1 MPSRLKAIRA
11 PTGCTSS
18 CVCGPLAAIS
28 ENRRLRRRSLTAVLW
43 AAAGVVDDEDR
54 LRTVTPSAGALYPL
68 RHYYLNLRATGTLSP
83 GAYALSASGEG
94 RLHYS

>member
-18 CVCGPLAAIS
+18 CVRASRRYFGEQALAPQI
-28 ENRRLRRRSLTAVLW
+28 LTAVLW

-94 RLHYS
+94 RLHYP

>member
-1 MPSRLKAIRA
+1 MGGGS
-11 PTGCTSS
+11 
-18 CVCGPLAAIS
+18 
-28 ENRRLRRRSLTAVLW
+28 
-43 AAAGVVDDEDR
+43 VVDDEDR

-94 RLHYS
+94 RLHYSLINADLTTLEAAFSSPDLLNNAQGCW